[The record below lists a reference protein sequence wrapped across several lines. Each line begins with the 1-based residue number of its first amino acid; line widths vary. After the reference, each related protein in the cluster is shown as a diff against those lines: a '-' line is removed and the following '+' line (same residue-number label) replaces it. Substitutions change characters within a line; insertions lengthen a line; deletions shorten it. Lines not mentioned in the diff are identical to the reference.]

1 MLIFAEKPENL
12 EKTLEARERINNELN
27 SHVTASP
34 GIEPEIAVVRGERLA
49 AMPPM
54 LPKSRS

>member
-1 MLIFAEKPENL
+1 MTE
-12 EKTLEARERINNELN
+12 
-27 SHVTASP
+27 SP

-54 LPKSRS
+54 LPKASTKILITVMAVF